1 MTQNCNCHG
10 SGGQYS
16 QTAAAILERP
26 RYSPGLILEDSD
38 LTSAVDYTRQLSRL
52 LFRNLFGCGVI
63 CGLTVK
69 VERDCGLK
77 VTVAPGLALD
87 GCGDPIQLP
96 APAVIMIDKQK
107 DEQVSKAGGQFWV
120 TLCGK
125 EKLCEPRAM
134 VCEADD
140 YDGVNQATRVRA
152 LSEVSITFGDRPTCV
167 CGCPPDAG
175 HPGATPQGYSAD
187 PCHIEHETRVDCAE
201 DCGCGT
207 ACDCGCC
214 VLLAQAKFTTGAVQA
229 TGAIGPSGWAV
240 VHKGVRRLVRA
251 ALVPDREPPL
261 PVTATRSDE
270 PQTAAMQVAQ
280 PPPPPPPVMAPAPT
294 DVYWGNDGG
303 ATVEAVRTLY
313 PDTKPGDRLDQ
324 DQVRKIV
331 DWIAKRK
338 PASDVLAT
346 ENVAAPV
353 EASDDKK

>member
-16 QTAAAILERP
+16 QTVAAILERP

-38 LTSAVDYTRQLSRL
+38 LSSAVDYTQQLSRL

-96 APAVIMIDKQK
+96 GPAIITFDKQK
-107 DEQVSKAGGQFWV
+107 DEQLSKDGGEFWV

-140 YDGVNQATRVRA
+140 YDGVNQATRIRA
-152 LSEVSITFGDRPTCV
+152 LSEISISFELPKCA
-167 CGCPPDAG
+167 CGCLPATAG
-175 HPGATPQGYSAD
+175 QPGATPAQGYSGD
-187 PCHIEHETRVDCAE
+187 PCHAEHETRADCAP

-214 VLLAQAKFTTGAVQA
+214 VLLARASFIVNATTGA
-229 TGAIGPSGWAV
+229 GAWTV

-251 ALVPDREPPL
+251 ALVPDREPG
-261 PVTATRSDE
+261 E
-270 PQTAAMQVAQ
+270 K
-280 PPPPPPPVMAPAPT
+280 APALQKRTEALNVPLT
-294 DVYWGNDGG
+294 TGVKSSTEPLLVQNDGS
-303 ATVEAVRTLY
+303 EA
-313 PDTKPGDRLDQ
+313 G
-324 DQVRKIV
+324 
-331 DWIAKRK
+331 
-338 PASDVLAT
+338 
-346 ENVAAPV
+346 PV
-353 EASDDKK
+353 SDDRAAEEATGLRKS

>member
-16 QTAAAILERP
+16 QTVAAILERP

-38 LTSAVDYTRQLSRL
+38 LSSAVDYTQQLSRL

-96 APAVIMIDKQK
+96 EPVVITFDKQK
-107 DEQVSKAGGQFWV
+107 DEQISKAGGQFWV

-125 EKLCEPRAM
+125 EKLCAPRAM

-140 YDGVNQATRVRA
+140 YDGVNQATRIRA
-152 LSEVSITFGDRPTCV
+152 LSEISISFEAPKCA
-167 CGCPPDAG
+167 CGCQTDASG
-175 HPGATPQGYSAD
+175 KPGATPAQGYAGD
-187 PCHIEHETRVDCAE
+187 PCHADHEMRVDCAQ

-214 VLLAQAKFTTGAVQA
+214 VLLARASFAVHQGSAGAWTVA
-229 TGAIGPSGWAV
+229 
-240 VHKGVRRLVRA
+240 HKGVRRLVRA

-261 PVTATRSDE
+261 PVSATRTDS
-270 PQTAAMQVAQ
+270 PQMAAQTVID
-280 PPPPPPPVMAPAPT
+280 PPPRVETVTVALPVQHE
-294 DVYWGNDGG
+294 VG
-303 ATVEAVRTLY
+303 EAIIGSEAR
-313 PDTKPGDRLDQ
+313 DAE
-324 DQVRKIV
+324 
-331 DWIAKRK
+331 IAAKQ
-338 PASDVLAT
+338 
-346 ENVAAPV
+346 AA
-353 EASDDKK
+353 DLRGQ

>member
-16 QTAAAILERP
+16 QTVAAILERP

-38 LTSAVDYTRQLSRL
+38 LSSAVDYTQQLSRL

-96 APAVIMIDKQK
+96 GPAIITFDKQK
-107 DEQVSKAGGQFWV
+107 DEQLSKDGGEFWV

-125 EKLCEPRAM
+125 EKLCAPRAM

-140 YDGVNQATRVRA
+140 YDGVNQATRIRA
-152 LSEVSITFGDRPTCV
+152 LSEVSISFEKPKCA
-167 CGCPPDAG
+167 CGCLPATAG
-175 HPGATPQGYSAD
+175 EPGATPAQGYSSD
-187 PCHIEHETRVDCAE
+187 PCHAEHETRADCAP

-214 VLLAQAKFTTGAVQA
+214 VLLASASFTVNAA
-229 TGAIGPSGWAV
+229 TGAGAWTV
-240 VHKGVRRLVRA
+240 THKGVRRLVRA
-251 ALVPDREPPL
+251 ALIPDREPGERAAAAQLRAEPM
-261 PVTATRSDE
+261 TA
-270 PQTAAMQVAQ
+270 
-280 PPPPPPPVMAPAPT
+280 PPPPAVTPVA
-294 DVYWGNDGG
+294 
-303 ATVEAVRTLY
+303 E
-313 PDTKPGDRLDQ
+313 RL
-324 DQVRKIV
+324 
-331 DWIAKRK
+331 
-338 PASDVLAT
+338 
-346 ENVAAPV
+346 PV
-353 EASDDKK
+353 EKDGREAIVGSDAEPAAKEASGGNA